1 MLRSY
6 IGKIFVDDD
15 KIKGPNSK
23 AFKDEM
29 IKLDSMIGLDYIKNK
44 VVKHVNHAIA
54 EMNRGVTEENFHN
67 VMITGE
73 QGRGKTELAM
83 VIGRIFTALGY
94 FNRGP
99 KREVVKVPMDIM
111 ELDRIFSYICK
122 KSTERVSKRKTIKSR
137 SSRKGKN
144 TSIAGHITKLHVPL
158 KDVRKINGISKT
170 YRSKI
175 LSYMT
180 GIGVPKTEEYIDGY
194 LNDRYE
200 NTCIAGY
207 ESPPSIDTTIM
218 SDYIFSISD
227 KSLPCGICKV
237 YGKSDVVAGY
247 VGQTSGKCKDA
258 LLECK
263 GGAFILDE
271 AYSLLNGKCSFGL
284 EALNTINQYM
294 SEHPIDQMIIFL
306 GYKDMIKVLYEN
318 QRGLY
323 RRFNWVYNIED
334 YTPIEL
340 SQIYLS
346 SIPNGMGDNLDRSD
360 VEKLFK
366 KEKEVFYNGAGD
378 CINLKQYSII
388 EMDWDK
394 KDKIDMGHVEL
405 GISILK
411 KKKGELDEPLDVRN
425 NHMYL

>member
-1 MLRSY
+1 
-6 IGKIFVDDD
+6 
-15 KIKGPNSK
+15 
-23 AFKDEM
+23 
-29 IKLDSMIGLDYIKNK
+29 MIGLDHIKNK

-99 KREVVKVPMDIM
+99 RREVVKIPIDII
-111 ELDRIFSYICK
+111 ELDKIFSYIHR
-122 KSTERVSKRKTIKSR
+122 KSTQSDPSVKSQRGR

-144 TSIAGHITKLHVPL
+144 RNDKVGKLCVQL

-175 LSYMT
+175 LTYMT
-180 GIGVPKTEEYIDGY
+180 GIGFPRADEYIDGY
-194 LNDRYE
+194 LNDKYE
-200 NTCIAGY
+200 TKSYVN
-207 ESPPSIDTTIM
+207 PPSIDTTDI

-237 YGKSDVVAGY
+237 YGKSDIVAGY
-247 VGQTSGKCKDA
+247 SGQTSGKCKNA

-294 SEHPIDQMIIFL
+294 SENPIDQMIIFL
-306 GYKDMIKVLYEN
+306 GYKDMIKVLYDN

-323 RRFNWVYNIED
+323 RRFNWVYNIDD
-334 YTPIEL
+334 YTPTEL

-346 SIPNGMGDNLDRSD
+346 SIPSGMGDNLDRNE

-366 KEKEVFYNGAGD
+366 KEKDVFYNGAGD

-388 EMDWDK
+388 EMDWDNK
-394 KDKIDMGHVEL
+394 NKIEMSHVEL

-411 KKKGELDEPLDVRN
+411 KKKSDLDEPLNVRN
-425 NHMYL
+425 NHMYI